1 MQRITRRLVA
11 ECLGTFMLV
20 FFGAGAVLA
29 ANFPKGAFG
38 PLGVAFAYGLAAAVA
53 VSATMGISG
62 GHLNPAVTA
71 GMLAIRRIDAKT
83 GGLYIVAQILG
94 GVLGAWVLSVLI
106 PSGVWKVLSLGAPS
120 ITATITLNQAIA
132 IEALLTFVLMS
143 AYLGTVV
150 SAEAP
155 RVAGFGVGVALV
167 VASIVGGPLTGAA
180 LNPVRAFGPAVI
192 SGVWISQAVYWIGPI
207 IGAVVAA
214 VLWEKVLFPKATD

>member
-29 ANFPKGAFG
+29 ASFPKGAFG
-38 PLGVAFAYGLAAAVA
+38 PLGAAFAYGLAAAVA

-83 GGLYIVAQILG
+83 GTLYILAQILG
-94 GVLGAWVLSVLI
+94 GVLGAWALSVLI

-120 ITATITLNQAIA
+120 ITATVTLNQAIA
-132 IEALLTFVLMS
+132 IEAVLTFVLMS
-143 AYLGTVV
+143 AYLGTIV

-180 LNPVRAFGPAVI
+180 LNPVRAFGPALI

-207 IGAVVAA
+207 LGAVVAA
-214 VLWEKVLFPKATD
+214 FLWDKLLFAKATD